1 MTKKKSVVDS
11 AIESVNNN
19 MTVYEGLEDTLNLNN
34 DSSYLK
40 AKAALF
46 VGRFSKEVLS
56 ERMRQ
61 IEKFGSQ
68 SHIPDK
74 PESLGSFVPDDKEA
88 RDICDVVFRNH
99 KGTWFNIHYEEF
111 CEAFCAVNT
120 AHLRKEL
127 VQLIATLTAHVQ
139 AIDERSSERMGK

>member
-1 MTKKKSVVDS
+1 MDSVS
-11 AIESVNNN
+11 ESVAK
-19 MTVYEGLEDTLNLNN
+19 TIEEEDTLDLKN
-34 DSSYLK
+34 DTQYLK
-40 AKAALF
+40 ARAALF
-46 VGRFSKEVLS
+46 IGKFSKEVLN
-56 ERMRQ
+56 ERLRQ

-68 SHIPDK
+68 SHIHDK